1 MNEGRLCRMSIDYGK
16 AKDDRKRLND
26 EINGLERK
34 FKHAGLRASLGL
46 PQDKEEK
53 MERELSTWKH
63 QASAAQKKVT
73 QLEATARTK
82 DARHLKEIEE
92 LRAIARNEH
101 ESLEAMIRTLE
112 QQLQQQKDRT
122 DRIMADWQVREDEW
136 RHTCQEI
143 RTSRNQWE
151 VENQNRRFYIRFL
164 ADQFREAAREAQE
177 MVDKAEGLMNTTSP
191 FGAHGAQL
199 VSFLEQA
206 RSQYGQIVRFHE
218 ANHAMLNYF

>member
-1 MNEGRLCRMSIDYGK
+1 
-16 AKDDRKRLND
+16 
-26 EINGLERK
+26 
-34 FKHAGLRASLGL
+34 
-46 PQDKEEK
+46 
-53 MERELSTWKH
+53 MERELTTWKH

-73 QLEATARTK
+73 QLEAVARAK

-112 QQLQQQKDRT
+112 QQLQQQKDRA

-143 RTSRNQWE
+143 RTSRDQWE
-151 VENQNRRFYIRFL
+151 AENQNRRFYIRFL

-177 MVDKAEGLMNTTSP
+177 MVDKAEGLMSTTSP

>member
-1 MNEGRLCRMSIDYGK
+1 M
-16 AKDDRKRLND
+16 A
-26 EINGLERK
+26 
-34 FKHAGLRASLGL
+34 RA
-46 PQDKEEK
+46 
-53 MERELSTWKH
+53 
-63 QASAAQKKVT
+63 
-73 QLEATARTK
+73 K

-101 ESLEAMIRTLE
+101 ESLEAIIRTLE

-122 DRIMADWQVREDEW
+122 DRFMADWQVQEDEW

-143 RTSRNQWE
+143 RTSRDQWE
-151 VENQNRRFYIRFL
+151 VENQNKRFYIRFL
-164 ADQFREAAREAQE
+164 ADQFREAAPEAQE
-177 MVDKAEGLMNTTSP
+177 MVSKAEGLMSTTSP
-191 FGAHGAQL
+191 FGAHGAHGAQL